1 MSSTT
6 TTKRSVS
13 RKHDWV
19 DERRRAL
26 DAAIADKVRCN
37 PALLDTA
44 KANVFRWIDSAD
56 IRTAPLLHEWKGI
69 LEEWPI
75 KKILDFLVQDSERA
89 NRLRQSSPFCG
100 ILTEEERLKIFEH
113 YETL

>member
-1 MSSTT
+1 MDSTAT
-6 TTKRSVS
+6 TRRSVS

-19 DERRRAL
+19 DERSRAL
-26 DAAIADKVRCN
+26 DAAITDKIRCDS
-37 PALLDTA
+37 ALLETA
-44 KANVFRWIDSAD
+44 KVNLARWIESAD
-56 IRTAPLLHEWKGI
+56 VRTAPALREWKVI

-75 KKILDFLVQDSERA
+75 EKILNFLIEDSERA

-100 ILTEEERLKIFEH
+100 ILTEEERLTIFEH